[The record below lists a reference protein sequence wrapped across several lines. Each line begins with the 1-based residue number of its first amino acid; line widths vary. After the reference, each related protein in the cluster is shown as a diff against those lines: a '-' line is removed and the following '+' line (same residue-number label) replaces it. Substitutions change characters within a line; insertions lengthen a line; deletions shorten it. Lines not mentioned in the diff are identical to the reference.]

1 MATHSDSQSRFW
13 TDNLILGS
21 ATALTAILGYFF
33 YTIMAHHLGPNGYG
47 ALASLFN
54 LLALWMLPAPL
65 VGLYYMRTGRWPNAR
80 RRLTLL
86 GLGITLF
93 LASLALTP
101 PLALTLHISSYLF
114 PLYGMTLV
122 PQFWLAANMGWLQ
135 RQRAFFQV
143 GLLIVGNQASQDLG
157 AWSAAQVSAATS
169 LIVLGAFELAVAWA
183 TVLVSQWLTN
193 RCQTRASSDRVD
205 SRSVNAVILYGVFV
219 AGALGQGFVTADGL
233 IAQANLSATAA
244 GQLNGLATLVHTF
257 PDAATALATVMF
269 TTILARPSNART
281 VLRRTI
287 ALYLGIALV
296 ALALF
301 ALFPHRVVS
310 TVLGRGFSGQE
321 HELVPYAVAMATL
334 GVLDIVALFSV
345 ALNRWQLIT
354 TMALGFLIWL
364 IMLFRQTTVAQFIN
378 VSNGVTISTLALTL
392 LVWTASSE
400 ARGGRQPDRQT
411 APRKA
416 LDRDR
421 LRAKADGGG
430 LEPPPGP
437 DPTPESDQRPG

>member
-1 MATHSDSQSRFW
+1 MATHSDGQPRFW

-21 ATALTAILGYFF
+21 ATAITAILGYFF
-33 YTIMAHHLGPNGYG
+33 YTIMAHHLGPSGYG

-54 LLALWMLPAPL
+54 LLSLWMLPAPL
-65 VGLYYMRTGRWPNAR
+65 VGLYYMRTGIWPHAR
-80 RRLTLL
+80 RRWTLL

-93 LASLALTP
+93 LAGLALTP

-135 RQRAFFQV
+135 RQRDFFPV

-157 AWSAAQVSAATS
+157 AWSAAQVSATAS
-169 LIVLGAFELAVAWA
+169 LIVLGVFELAIAWA
-183 TVLVSQWLTN
+183 TVLVSQWLLK
-193 RCQTRASSDRVD
+193 RRHPRASPASLG

-233 IAQANLSATAA
+233 IAKANLSATAA
-244 GQLNGLATLVHTF
+244 GQLNGLATLVHTL

-269 TTILARPSNART
+269 TTILARPSQART
-281 VLRRTI
+281 VLRRSI
-287 ALYLGIALV
+287 VLYLGVALV

-310 TVLGRGFSGQE
+310 AVLGPGFSGQE

-334 GVLDIVALFSV
+334 GILDMFALFAV

-364 IMLFRQTTVAQFIN
+364 IMLTRQTTLAQFIKVTN
-378 VSNGVTISTLALTL
+378 WVTISTLAATL
-392 LVWTASSE
+392 LVWTASSW

-411 APRKA
+411 APGKA
-416 LDRDR
+416 LDRGR
-421 LRAKADGGG
+421 LRAKVDDGD

-437 DPTPESDQRPG
+437 DPAPESGQRPR